1 MNRHEQY
8 RPLRERTLETIQLR
22 HLARRFDFGAESRVA
37 QVLIREINAR
47 LDEVEARMG
56 LRRVRP
62 FELYLERGAR
72 DLMLPLFR
80 PEYLE
85 PLLGGGTFADSR
97 ELVMAQCSERLRQ
110 AFPRAGRS
118 ELLALIDPWAL
129 VRRKGPQRYV
139 DRLVAEIAPP
149 KADEEVRELRTMID
163 SIWPRKPTRR
173 AHPLDLMIPRSL
185 RSSLILFV
193 TREAGLGPVV
203 AHKLV
208 EEVVGLRN
216 IVCPRKEILR
226 SGEMPVLATHVR
238 ASPSE
243 ETRTRFRR
251 LAPVII
257 SVWSPGEL
265 TKEPPPTGPYLQAL
279 QRRIVRVCFEAY
291 RQDGLLTLMDLQ
303 WIFQI
308 SSARISELI
317 RSFQKEHGIIVPTPG
332 TVLDAGRSMTHKD
345 VVVNLHLAGYSV
357 MEIAKRTYHSPRAV
371 DNYIGTFES
380 VLILYLFDVPL
391 HLMSRVLGRSHNL
404 IREHLNLVQEAFGNG
419 ERVRAYLQG
428 KGVKV
433 PTIVS

>member
-1 MNRHEQY
+1 MNRQEQY
-8 RPLRERTLETIQLR
+8 RPLRERTLESFQLR
-22 HLARRFDFGAESRVA
+22 HLARRFDFGSESRVA
-37 QVLIREINAR
+37 RVLVGEINAR
-47 LDEVEARMG
+47 LDEMEARMG

-62 FELYLERGAR
+62 FELYVKRGGR

-80 PEYLE
+80 PEYLN
-85 PLLGGGTFADSR
+85 PLLAGGTFADAR
-97 ELVMAQCSERLRQ
+97 ELVMAECGERLRQ
-110 AFPRAGRS
+110 AFPRAGRR

-129 VRRKGPQRYV
+129 VRRNGPKRYV
-139 DRLVAEIAPP
+139 DRLGTEFAPP
-149 KADEEVRELRTMID
+149 EENGEVRELRAMI
-163 SIWPRKPTRR
+163 SRLQPCKPTRR
-173 AHPLDLMIPRSL
+173 AHALDLMMPRSL
-185 RSSLILFV
+185 RSSLVRFV

-208 EEVVGLRN
+208 EEVVSLRN
-216 IVCPRKEILR
+216 IVCPRKGILR
-226 SGEMPVLATHVR
+226 SGEMPILATHVR

-251 LAPVII
+251 LAPVILT
-257 SVWSPGEL
+257 VWAPGEQ
-265 TKEPPPTGPYLQAL
+265 TKEPPPTEPYLKAL

-291 RQDGLLTLMDLQ
+291 RQDGLLTQMDLQ

-308 SSARISELI
+308 SSARVSELI

-345 VVVNLHLAGYSV
+345 IVVHLHLAGYSV

-371 DNYIGTFES
+371 DNYIGTFEA

-391 HLMSRVLGRSHNL
+391 HLMARVLGRGHNL
-404 IREHLNLVQEAFGNG
+404 IREHLNLVQETFGDG
-419 ERVRAYLQG
+419 ETVRAYLQG

-433 PTIVS
+433 PTVVC